1 MFDVTEVNRH
11 FKLEMSIVGPQG
23 AVVLGPV
30 DWDILPAS
38 WSEAEG
44 VAVVVA
50 TVSGQHVQFAEPGE
64 YTVVVE
70 VDGELQTTLPIVAWQ
85 ENSAKG

>member
-1 MFDVTEVNRH
+1 
-11 FKLEMSIVGPQG
+11 
-23 AVVLGPV
+23 
-30 DWDILPAS
+30 
-38 WSEAEG
+38 
-44 VAVVVA
+44 VVVA
-50 TVSGQHVQFAEPGE
+50 TVSGQHVQFADPGE